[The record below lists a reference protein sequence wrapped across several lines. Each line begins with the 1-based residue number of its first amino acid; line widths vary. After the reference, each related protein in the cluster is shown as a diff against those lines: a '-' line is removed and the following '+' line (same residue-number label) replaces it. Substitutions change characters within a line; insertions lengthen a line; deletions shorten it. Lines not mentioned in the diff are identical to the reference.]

1 MSALRLAVL
10 SAFLVP
16 AFSSAAEEGPTE
28 ESLRAAVAR
37 SLPLLKA
44 GAQGAI
50 AHKRKCFMCHNQ
62 ALPVF
67 AMQAAHVRG
76 FQIDEEFLREQ
87 LQFTADFLKRNQER
101 YLKGEGQG
109 GQADMAGYALWMLD
123 VGGWTPD
130 ETTAAVAEYFLKFQ
144 SEQDHW
150 KSVSNRPP
158 SEKSPFTASYVAL
171 RGLRHFGLP
180 EQQARIDKR
189 RGEVRDWLLA
199 TPASDT
205 EDRVFRLR
213 AMHDVEVPQEQLR
226 EAAGDLLKS
235 QRPDGSWSQDAERDG
250 DAYATGSALVA
261 LHATGQLSADDDA
274 YRRGLAFLLKS
285 QLEDG
290 SWHVVSHS
298 KPFQAYFESGYPHG
312 ADQFISI
319 AAAGWATTAMA
330 LALPETKPSSGPEP
344 AKTE

>member
-1 MSALRLAVL
+1 MNAWRLAAVSVL
-10 SAFLVP
+10 LLP
-16 AFSSAAEEGPTE
+16 AFVRGADENPKE
-28 ESLRAAVAR
+28 ESIRSAVAR

-67 AMQAAHVRG
+67 AMHAARDRG
-76 FQIDEEFLREQ
+76 FDLDEEFLREQ
-87 LQFTADFLKRNQER
+87 LQFTVDFLKRNQER

-123 VGGWTPD
+123 VGRWTPD
-130 ETTAAVAEYFLKFQ
+130 ETTAAVAEYFLRFQ
-144 SEQDHW
+144 ADRDHW
-150 KSVSNRPP
+150 ASVSKRPP
-158 SEKSPFTASYVAL
+158 SEQSPFTASYVAL

-180 EQQARIDKR
+180 DQQQRIDKR
-189 RGEVRDWLLA
+189 RSQLRDWLVA

-213 AMHDVEVPQEQLR
+213 ALHEVEAPEDKLR
-226 EAAGDLLKS
+226 EAATELLKF
-235 QRPDGSWSQDAERDG
+235 QRSDGSWSQDAERDG

-261 LHATGQLSADDDA
+261 LHETGQLSPTDA
-274 YRRGLAFLLKS
+274 PYRRGLAFLLKT

-319 AAAGWATTAMA
+319 AAAGWATTALA
-330 LALPETKPSSGPEP
+330 LALPEVKPSSPAGPP
-344 AKTE
+344 KTE